1 MKVIADAGERLDSLG
16 GDAVQVVGRIAEP
29 FGQAVAKLKMKF
41 PVRVVG
47 DPAVHFLDLAFQGF
61 LVHLLFGGCGFV
73 GHAVPPSLAL
83 GSGRHERFF

>member
-1 MKVIADAGERLDSLG
+1 
-16 GDAVQVVGRIAEP
+16 
-29 FGQAVAKLKMKF
+29 MKF
-41 PVRVVG
+41 PVRIVG